1 MELNLACVI
10 VTYNRLNYL
19 KKRWIVMINRQKC
32 QIILLLLIIIAQMV
46 LQTILMDGKKRDMDL
61 NVLFCTCQKIL
72 VGAVAFIVVAKRP

>member
-1 MELNLACVI
+1 
-10 VTYNRLNYL
+10 
-19 KKRWIVMINRQKC
+19 MINRQKC